1 MERVI
6 QEAREVVVHLKDES
20 VKSALLEIIDSGR
33 AVSIAE
39 RFNKVEDG
47 KSLVCGICKGIM
59 QVRGRKYH
67 GLKNNDGA
75 SR

>member
-6 QEAREVVVHLKDES
+6 QEAREVVVSLQDES
-20 VKSALLEIIDSGR
+20 VKSTLLEIIDSGR

-59 QVRGRKYH
+59 QVRGEVPWMQKR
-67 GLKNNDGA
+67 
-75 SR
+75 